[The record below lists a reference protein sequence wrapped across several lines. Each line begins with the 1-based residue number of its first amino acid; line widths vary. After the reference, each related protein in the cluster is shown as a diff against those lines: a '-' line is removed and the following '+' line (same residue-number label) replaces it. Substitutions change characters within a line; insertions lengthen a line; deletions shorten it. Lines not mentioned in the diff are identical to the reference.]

1 MRYVFF
7 CRLYDGKRIAII
19 SKKPCKIRSLDN
31 GKCNEMLRCV
41 FGDFF
46 SKNPD
51 VKVGK
56 SGKSGGGGHYVVES
70 GERIAERV
78 HVLNSFL

>member
-1 MRYVFF
+1 MKCCKKQQSAHFLTQSAY
-7 CRLYDGKRIAII
+7 
-19 SKKPCKIRSLDN
+19 SKESDN
-31 GKCNEMLRCV
+31 GKFHEMLRCV

-46 SKNPD
+46 SKNPV
-51 VKVGK
+51 VKMGK
-56 SGKSGGGGHYVVES
+56 TGKSGGGGHYVVES